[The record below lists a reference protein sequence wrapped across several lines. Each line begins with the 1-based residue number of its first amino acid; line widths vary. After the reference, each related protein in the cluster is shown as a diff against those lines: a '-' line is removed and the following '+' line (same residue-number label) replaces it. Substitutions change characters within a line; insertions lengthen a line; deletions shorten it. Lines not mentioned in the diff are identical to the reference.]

1 MSEQQLTNEGIREM
15 IRDIS
20 RAMKKQGAEFDRRM
34 KERDTEFEK
43 IRKEN
48 EREKKER
55 DAEYDRMR
63 KELNTKI
70 SALGGRI
77 GQIVENMLGA
87 RVLDKF
93 HALGYAVEDYTRN
106 HRFSVKKLDIK
117 GEIDLI
123 LHDGDVSILIE
134 VKTTLDV
141 ADVREYIEKL
151 KKYRTYADARWG
163 GGDSRYI
170 GAIAGAVVKD
180 EAINFAHANGLYTIV
195 QSGEAV
201 EIVPV
206 PEGFKV
212 REW

>member
-1 MSEQQLTNEGIREM
+1 MSAQQLTYEGLLEAFRESDRRFNEKLEKQGVKSDRAFRKMRREM
-15 IRDIS
+15 
-20 RAMKKQGAEFDRRM
+20 
-34 KERDTEFEK
+34 
-43 IRKEN
+43 
-48 EREKKER
+48 KER

-87 RVLDKF
+87 RILDKF
-93 HALGYAVEDYTRN
+93 HALGYAVDDCTRN
-106 HRFSVKKLDIK
+106 HRFSIKKLGIK

-141 ADVREYIEKL
+141 ADIREYIEKL
-151 KKYRTYADARWG
+151 KKYRIYADARWG
-163 GGDSRYI
+163 GGDTRYV
-170 GAIAGAVVKD
+170 GAVAGAVVKD

-195 QSGEAV
+195 QSGEGV
-201 EIVPV
+201 DIVPT
-206 PEGFKV
+206 PEGFEA